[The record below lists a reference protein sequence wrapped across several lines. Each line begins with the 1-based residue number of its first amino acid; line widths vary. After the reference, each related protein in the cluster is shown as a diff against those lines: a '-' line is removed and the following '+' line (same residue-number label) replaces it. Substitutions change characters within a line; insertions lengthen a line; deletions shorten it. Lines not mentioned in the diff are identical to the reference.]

1 MDYNGVQR
9 SKTRRKMASLPQ
21 ELVNTRR
28 EMHVFVH
35 GLDHCLV
42 FCKGHVVTSCA
53 RENGNLC
60 TAQRSARDSHAGQE
74 PACADKLVASKT
86 VKPEQVHH
94 NTTERSRSNLFLA
107 LAKFQLPVLLL
118 TRPP

>member
-42 FCKGHVVTSCA
+42 FYGVSRA
-53 RENGNLC
+53 AIEQQL
-60 TAQRSARDSHAGQE
+60 
-74 PACADKLVASKT
+74 
-86 VKPEQVHH
+86 KPKSGTQH
-94 NTTERSRSNLFLA
+94 
-107 LAKFQLPVLLL
+107 Q
-118 TRPP
+118 